1 MKETKSLRYTKKP
14 VCFSSEKG
22 RKAKKD
28 YFDNLD
34 LRNVTD
40 NKTFWKTVQPLFTDK
55 GMIHD
60 KIILAADDERYL
72 LK

>member
-1 MKETKSLRYTKKP
+1 M
-14 VCFSSEKG
+14 

-34 LRNVTD
+34 LSNVTD
-40 NKTFWKTVQPLFTDK
+40 NKKVWETVKLLFTDK

-60 KIILAADDERYL
+60 KIILVEDDKIISESEQISQSL
-72 LK
+72 NN

>member
-1 MKETKSLRYTKKP
+1 M
-14 VCFSSEKG
+14 

-34 LRNVTD
+34 LSNVTD
-40 NKTFWKTVQPLFTDK
+40 NKKVWETVRLLFTDK

-60 KIILAADDERYL
+60 KIILVEDDKIISENEQISQSL
-72 LK
+72 NN